1 MFRLLRQIA
10 APPQTPDHLDVV
22 HEGVNYRVLLKR
34 VPTAR
39 RFTLRVRNATRDVV
53 VTLPKRS
60 SLAAAKDFAQRHSA
74 WIAAR
79 MNRVPRAAPFVDGAT
94 LPFKGEDF
102 TIAHIERLRGG
113 VEIYATEKIV
123 RVSCSQDHLSR
134 RLHDFLKKEAQA
146 ALEDAVRLHCG
157 TLGFAPRRVTVR
169 DTTSRWGS
177 CSASG
182 ALSFS
187 WRLIMA
193 PPFVLD
199 YLAAH
204 EVAHLVH
211 MNHSDEFWA
220 VAKKLAPMTDRAEA
234 WLHAHGLSLHR
245 YGATD

>member
-1 MFRLLRQIA
+1 MLRLLRQITA
-10 APPQTPDHLDVV
+10 TPKTPDHLDVV

-60 SLAAAKDFAQRHSA
+60 SFAAAKDFAQRHAA

-79 MNRVPRAAPFVDGAT
+79 LNRVPRAVPFVDGAT

-113 VEIYATEKIV
+113 VEICVAEKIV

-146 ALEDAVRLHCG
+146 ALEDAVRQHCSS
-157 TLGFAPRRVTVR
+157 LGFASRRVTVR

-211 MNHSDEFWA
+211 MNHSDAFWE